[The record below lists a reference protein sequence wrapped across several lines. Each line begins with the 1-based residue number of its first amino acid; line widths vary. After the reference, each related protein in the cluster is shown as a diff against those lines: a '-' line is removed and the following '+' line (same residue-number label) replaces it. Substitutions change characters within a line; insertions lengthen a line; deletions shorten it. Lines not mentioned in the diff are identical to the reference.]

1 MEAFGIFIPLLA
13 VMTVYWVVSMVSR
26 TLANFVCFVMIFA
39 PVVWSLN
46 ELRKAGREVIA
57 PANLVWTF
65 RHLVGIVPAA
75 LAVYLLYTEHKL
87 WGMFALLFYGMLAPG
102 IWLAIF
108 ASLQFNQN
116 SGAGEEAVRRGTRVV
131 GAGEMTARTS
141 GRDGE
146 GRGKGT
152 DRNLVDDGT
161 DVTIGGVTIP
171 RQLEA
176 QHFLISG
183 TTGTGK
189 TQVINAML
197 RSIRKRGHRAVIA
210 DPAGGFYA
218 RFGQPGDLLFNPFDR
233 RTVDWSPF
241 AEIRADYD
249 CERIAKA
256 IIPDLD
262 GGESAQ
268 WQLFAQTLLAKAMLS
283 MHRKGERSMKQ
294 LMHWMASADQKA
306 LDPLLAGTAAAV
318 LCQKGN
324 DKMLNNTRATMLP
337 YLSIFDYLPDKGQ
350 FSIRQFVQED
360 WRDNW
365 LFITYRDDQMG
376 MLRNLVATALE
387 MALVEGLSL
396 SENQNRGLW
405 FVMDEVDSL
414 GKVNS
419 LRAGLTKLRKYG
431 GRCVL
436 GVQTVAQLRTTYG
449 RDEAQTLI
457 ANTSVKCILRAGDAE
472 TARNMEQE
480 LGEQEIERLQ
490 VSDSFSMN
498 DGNGHSQ
505 SQNTSI
511 QVVRQSTVLA
521 SEIMGLSDLQG
532 YLKLPGD
539 DIARIRVAYVAM
551 PDRNSAFA

>member
-1 MEAFGIFIPLLA
+1 MEAIGIFGPLL
-13 VMTVYWVVSMVSR
+13 VVLLVNLTLGTVSK
-26 TLANFVCFVMIFA
+26 TLASVVTWVIVIA

-46 ELRKAGREVIA
+46 ELRKAGRDALA
-57 PANLVWTF
+57 PANWGWTLSHVLILAPAVLV
-65 RHLVGIVPAA
+65 
-75 LAVYLLYTEHKL
+75 VYWMHTDHQIWSL
-87 WGMFALLFYGMLAPG
+87 GALLVYGFLAKGAWLSMLQ
-102 IWLAIF
+102 
-108 ASLQFNQN
+108 SLKF
-116 SGAGEEAVRRGTRVV
+116 SGAGGGAGDELVRRGSRVID
-131 GAGEMTARTS
+131 ADEMDARTS
-141 GRDGE
+141 DRK
-146 GRGKGT
+146 GKS
-152 DRNLVDDGT
+152 DA

-171 RQLEA
+171 RMLEA

-183 TTGTGK
+183 TTGAGK
-189 TQVINAML
+189 TQVINGML
-197 RSIRKRGHRAVIA
+197 RSIRKRGNRAVIA

-283 MHRKGERSMKQ
+283 MHRNGERSMKR
-294 LMHWMASADQKA
+294 LMHWMASADQKE
-306 LDPLLAGTAAAV
+306 LEPLLSGTAAAV
-318 LCQKGN
+318 MCQKGN

-337 YLSIFDYLPDKGQ
+337 YLSIFDYLPDEGR
-350 FSIRQFVQED
+350 FSIRQFIQED

-396 SENQNRGLW
+396 SENQERGLW
-405 FVMDEVDSL
+405 YVMDEVDSL
-414 GKVNS
+414 GKVTS

-436 GVQTVAQLRTTYG
+436 GLQTVAQLRTTYG

-457 ANTSVKCILRAGDAE
+457 ANTSVKCILRAGDSE
-472 TARNMEQE
+472 TAKNMEHE
-480 LGEQEIERLQ
+480 LGEQEIERTQ
-490 VSDSFSMN
+490 VNDSFSTS
-498 DGNGHSQ
+498 DNGQSQ
-505 SQNTSI
+505 SQNTST
-511 QVVRQSTVLA
+511 QVVRQSAVLA
-521 SEIMGLSDLQG
+521 SEIMGLPDLQG
-532 YLKLPGD
+532 FLKIPGD
-539 DIARIRVAYVAM
+539 EIARIKVEYVAM
-551 PDRNSAFA
+551 PDQNPAFQ

>member
-1 MEAFGIFIPLLA
+1 MEAIGIILPLI
-13 VMTVYWVVSMVSR
+13 VVWVVHALLSTISR
-26 TLANFVCFVMIFA
+26 TLANVVVLVMIAA
-39 PVVWSLN
+39 PIVWSLN
-46 ELRKAGREVIA
+46 ELRKAGRECFA
-57 PANLVWTF
+57 PANLTWTL
-65 RHLVGIVPAA
+65 RHLVGIAPAG
-75 LAVYLLYTEHKL
+75 LAVYWMNTDHKL
-87 WGMFALLFYGMLAPG
+87 LSAVALLAYGMFEPG
-102 IWLAIF
+102 IWLSMF
-108 ASLQFNQN
+108 QSLQFNN
-116 SGAGEEAVRRGTRVV
+116 AAGGAGDEAVRRGSRVIE
-131 GAGEMTARTS
+131 ADEMDARTS
-141 GRDGE
+141 
-146 GRGKGT
+146 
-152 DRNLVDDGT
+152 DRTRKNDA

-171 RQLEA
+171 RMLEA

-183 TTGTGK
+183 TTGAGK
-189 TQVINAML
+189 TQVINGML
-197 RSIRKRGHRAVIA
+197 RSIRKRGNRAVIA

-218 RFGQPGDLLFNPFDR
+218 RFGQPGDMLFNPFDR

-283 MHRKGERSMKQ
+283 MHRNGERSMKR
-294 LMHWMASADQKA
+294 LMHWMASADQKELA
-306 LDPLLAGTAAAV
+306 PLLSGTAAAV
-318 LCQKGN
+318 MCQKGN

-337 YLSIFDYLPDKGQ
+337 YLSIFDYLPDEGQ
-350 FSIRQFVQED
+350 FSIRQFIQED

-396 SENQNRGLW
+396 SENQERGLW
-405 FVMDEVDSL
+405 YVMDEVDSL
-414 GKVNS
+414 GKVTS

-436 GVQTVAQLRTTYG
+436 GLQTVAQLRTTYG

-457 ANTSVKCILRAGDAE
+457 ANTSVKCILRAGDSE
-472 TARNMEQE
+472 TAKNMEHE
-480 LGEQEIERLQ
+480 LGEQEIERTQ
-490 VSDSFSMN
+490 VNDSFSTS
-498 DGNGHSQ
+498 DNGQSQ
-505 SQNTSI
+505 SQNTST

-521 SEIMGLSDLQG
+521 SEIMGLPDLQG
-532 YLKLPGD
+532 YLKIPGD
-539 DIARIRVAYVAM
+539 EIARIKVEYVAM
-551 PDRNSAFA
+551 PDQNPAFQ